1 MTTTCTIKGLELV
14 RSTESGSFTLK
25 IDAMV
30 LQAANPAQRKI
41 PIMGRSG
48 AGKSTLLNA
57 LASMAWQKD
66 GGIQWE
72 FPHAGKSFGWS
83 GNQPLP
89 VRDAHELR
97 RRHFGFMFQN
107 SSLLPYCSIGDN
119 LIYPQMM
126 IGKRHP
132 EAKLRALELLRQ
144 AFHDPDKPDYAESL
158 FSRFIHQISGGE
170 RQRVALVQAMVNDPS
185 VLFADEPAGSLD
197 HDTRQT
203 IMSLLFAWAEARE
216 DRLLLWVT
224 HHQNDPREANVKRY
238 LHVDDN
244 RCEWRELT

>member
-1 MTTTCTIKGLELV
+1 MTTTCTIKDLVLE
-14 RSTESGSFTLK
+14 RNTESGSFRLR
-25 IDAMV
+25 IDAME
-30 LQAANPAQRKI
+30 LQAADPTQRKI

-66 GGIQWE
+66 GVIRWA
-72 FPHAGKSFGWS
+72 FPHTDKSFGWS
-83 GNQPLP
+83 SNKPLP

-107 SSLLPYCSIGDN
+107 SSLLPFCSIGDN

-126 IGKRHP
+126 IGTKHS
-132 EAKLRALELLRQ
+132 EAECRARELLRR
-144 AFHDPDKPDYAESL
+144 AFHDPDYAESL

-185 VLFADEPAGSLD
+185 VLFADEPSGSLD
-197 HDTRQT
+197 HDTRLT
-203 IMSLLFAWAEARE
+203 IMSLLFDWAEERE

-224 HHQNDPREANVKRY
+224 HHQNDPKEANVKRY
-238 LHVDDN
+238 LHVDDY